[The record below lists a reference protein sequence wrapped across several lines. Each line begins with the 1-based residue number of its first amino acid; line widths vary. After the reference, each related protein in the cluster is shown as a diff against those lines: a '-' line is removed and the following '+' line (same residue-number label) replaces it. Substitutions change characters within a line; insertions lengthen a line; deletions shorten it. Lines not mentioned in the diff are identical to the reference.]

1 MGESLGGFT
10 VSIQAPRLP
19 VGLNFHQLAQHHIVQ
34 YRTSTPTL
42 PCKFNIELSNYMNYC
57 KLTYRFPSYP
67 SDGQGISFKFAR
79 TEAEAKERA
88 QKALRVKAE
97 FLKVELA

>member
-1 MGESLGGFT
+1 
-10 VSIQAPRLP
+10 
-19 VGLNFHQLAQHHIVQ
+19 
-34 YRTSTPTL
+34 
-42 PCKFNIELSNYMNYC
+42 MNYY

-97 FLKVELA
+97 FLKVELEEKIKPQCFPLSKNLVGKIKVELA

>member
-1 MGESLGGFT
+1 
-10 VSIQAPRLP
+10 
-19 VGLNFHQLAQHHIVQ
+19 
-34 YRTSTPTL
+34 
-42 PCKFNIELSNYMNYC
+42 MNYY

-97 FLKVELA
+97 FLEVELA

>member
-1 MGESLGGFT
+1 
-10 VSIQAPRLP
+10 
-19 VGLNFHQLAQHHIVQ
+19 
-34 YRTSTPTL
+34 
-42 PCKFNIELSNYMNYC
+42 MNYY

-97 FLKVELA
+97 FLKVELALSLIHISEPTRPY